1 MEVLA
6 LVPNQYGHA
15 PGQRSSI
22 ELWEKVLAPA
32 GIRIHYAPFETT
44 KLHEVLYHPGHYTTK
59 VGEMLR
65 AYVGRIKLLNE
76 LDRFDAVFV
85 YREAALLGPAFL
97 EKMVA
102 RRDKPIIYQL
112 DDPLY
117 VPYTSPSNGYLSY
130 LKFFGKISE
139 ICRLAKVVMVNST
152 HIREY
157 VAQYNKNIWQV
168 PSVVDTKQY
177 VFRPQLLERQTGD
190 VCIGW
195 SGSPTTIG
203 NIRVIAGALRKLS
216 ARVKHR
222 VHLIGGT
229 EFDLPGVR
237 YDAQKWSAAT
247 EVEDLRKMQVGMIPL
262 PVNEWNKRKF
272 YMKTAQYMALG
283 IPPVATP
290 LGSNPE
296 VIHHGVTGFLAD
308 SEDEWVDYLNLL
320 ITDHDLRLRMSHEA
334 AKAAKE
340 KYSLEG
346 NTEKI
351 IEAFRAALDNSA
363 SEQLKLTNNPVDG
376 NKKTDGKG
384 NAALH

>member
-6 LVPNQYGHA
+6 LVPNQLGHA
-15 PGQRSSI
+15 PGQRGSI
-22 ELWEKVLAPA
+22 ELWESVLAPV
-32 GIRIHYAPFETT
+32 GINIHYAPFETAR
-44 KLHEVLYHPGHYTTK
+44 LHEVLYRPGYYATK
-59 VGEMLR
+59 VGEMVR
-65 AYVGRIKLLNE
+65 AYVERIKLLGD
-76 LDRFDAVFV
+76 LKRFDAVFV

-97 EKMVA
+97 ERMIA
-102 RRDKPIIYQL
+102 RRGLPIIYQL
-112 DDPLY
+112 DDPLF

-152 HIREY
+152 QIREY
-157 VAQYNKNIWQV
+157 VSQYNQNIWQV
-168 PSVVDTKQY
+168 PSVVDTRQY
-177 VFRPQLLERQTGD
+177 VFRPELLETNPGD

-203 NIRVIAGALRKLS
+203 NIRVIAGALQKL
-216 ARVKHR
+216 AERVEHR

-237 YDAQKWSAAT
+237 YVAQKWSAET
-247 EVEDLRKMQVGMIPL
+247 EVADLRKMQVGMVPL

-283 IPPVATP
+283 IPTVATP

-296 VIHHGVTGFLAD
+296 VVQHGVTGFLAD
-308 SEDEWVDYLNLL
+308 TEAEWIDYLSLL
-320 ITDHDLRLRMSHEA
+320 IKDHELRRRMSYA
-334 AKAAKE
+334 AAQTAKE

-346 NTEKI
+346 NTQKI
-351 IEAFRAALDNSA
+351 IEAFQAAMN
-363 SEQLKLTNNPVDG
+363 
-376 NKKTDGKG
+376 
-384 NAALH
+384 

>member
-6 LVPNQYGHA
+6 LIPNLHGHA
-15 PGQRSSI
+15 PGQRGSI
-22 ELWEKVLAPA
+22 ELWERVLAPV
-32 GIRIHYAPFETT
+32 GINIHYAPFETAR
-44 KLHEVLYHPGHYTTK
+44 LHEVLYHPGHYATK
-59 VGEMLR
+59 VKEMLR
-65 AYVGRIKLLNE
+65 AYVDRLKLLGD
-76 LDRFDAVFV
+76 LKRFDAVFV

-102 RRDKPIIYQL
+102 RRGVPIIYQL
-112 DDPLY
+112 DDPLF

-152 HIREY
+152 QIREY
-157 VAQYNKNIWQV
+157 VAQYNQNIWQV

-177 VFRPQLLERQTGD
+177 VFRPELIETQPAE

-203 NIRVIAGALRKLS
+203 NIRVVAGALRKL
-216 ARVKHR
+216 AEQVDHR

-237 YDAQKWSAAT
+237 YEAQKWSAET
-247 EVEDLRKMQVGMIPL
+247 EVEDLRKMQVGMVPL

-283 IPPVATP
+283 IPTVATP
-290 LGSNPE
+290 LGSNLE
-296 VIHHGVTGFLAD
+296 VVQHGVTGFLAD
-308 SEDEWVDYLNLL
+308 SEAEWVEYLGRLIGDYE
-320 ITDHDLRLRMSHEA
+320 LRRRMSYAAAEA
-334 AKAAKE
+334 ARE

-346 NTEKI
+346 NTKKI
-351 IEAFRAALDNSA
+351 IQAFQAALN
-363 SEQLKLTNNPVDG
+363 
-376 NKKTDGKG
+376 
-384 NAALH
+384 

>member
-22 ELWEKVLAPA
+22 ELWESVLAPV
-32 GIRIHYAPFETT
+32 GIRIHYAPFETER
-44 KLHEVLYHPGHYTTK
+44 LHEVLYLPGHYATK
-59 VGEMLR
+59 VEEMVR
-65 AYVGRIKLLNE
+65 AYFERIKLLRD

-97 EKMVA
+97 EKIVA
-102 RRDKPIIYQL
+102 RRGRPIIYQL
-112 DDPLY
+112 DDPLF
-117 VPYTSPSNGYLSY
+117 VPYRSPSNGYLSY
-130 LKFFGKISE
+130 LKFFGKIAE

-152 HIREY
+152 HIHEY
-157 VAQYNKNIWQV
+157 ASQYNKNIWQV

-177 VFRPQLLERQTGD
+177 VFRPELLEKQPKE

-195 SGSPTTIG
+195 SGSPTTVN
-203 NIRVIAGALRKLS
+203 NIKIIASPLSKL
-216 ARVKHR
+216 AERVKHR

-229 EFDLPGVR
+229 NFDLPGVD
-237 YDAQKWSAAT
+237 YTAQKWRADT
-247 EVEDLRKMQVGMIPL
+247 EVQDLRKLQVGMVPL

-296 VIHHGVTGFLAD
+296 VIEHGVTGFLAD
-308 SEDEWVDYLNLL
+308 GEEEWVKYLRLL
-320 ITDHDLRLRMSHEA
+320 IEDHDLRLAMSQRAAET
-334 AKAAKE
+334 AKA
-340 KYSLEG
+340 KYSLES

-351 IEAFRAALDNSA
+351 IGALRAAM
-363 SEQLKLTNNPVDG
+363 K
-376 NKKTDGKG
+376 
-384 NAALH
+384 

>member
-6 LVPNQYGHA
+6 LIPNQYGHA

-22 ELWEKVLAPA
+22 ELWETVLQPA
-32 GIRIHYAPFETT
+32 GINIHYAPFET
-44 KLHEVLYHPGHYTTK
+44 KRLHEVLYHPGHYATK
-59 VGEMLR
+59 IAEMAR
-65 AYVGRIKLLNE
+65 AYVDRLRLMGDVK
-76 LDRFDAVFV
+76 RFDAVFV
-85 YREAALLGPAFL
+85 YREAALLGPAIV

-102 RRDKPIIYQL
+102 RRGVPIIYQL
-112 DDPLY
+112 DDPLF

-152 HIREY
+152 QIREY
-157 VAQYNKNIWQV
+157 VSQYNQNIWQV
-168 PSVVDTKQY
+168 PSVVDTRQY
-177 VFRPQLLERQTGD
+177 VYRPDLLEQQADD

-203 NIRVIAGALRKLS
+203 NIRVISGALRKL
-216 ARVKHR
+216 AERVKHR

-229 EFDLPGVR
+229 EFDLPGVS
-237 YDAQKWSAAT
+237 YVAQRWSAET
-247 EVEDLRKMQVGMIPL
+247 EVEDLRKMQIGMVPL
-262 PVNEWNKRKF
+262 PLNEWNKHKF

-296 VIHHGVTGFLAD
+296 VVEHGVTGFLAN
-308 SEDEWVDYLNLL
+308 SEEDWIEYLSTL
-320 ITDHDLRLRMSHEA
+320 IQDHDLRMQMSR
-334 AKAAKE
+334 KAAAVARE
-340 KYSLEG
+340 KYSLES

-351 IEAFRAALDNSA
+351 IAAFKAVLN
-363 SEQLKLTNNPVDG
+363 
-376 NKKTDGKG
+376 
-384 NAALH
+384 